1 LGLSQ
6 FQPLL
11 LKSSSAARSQH
22 LRQIWTL
29 DAAPVIPTDR
39 GSLRTVGSGLIEP
52 IDYLCVTAMQF
63 EASRQ
68 ASRAKVA
75 VAEVAKKDELED
87 LLAR

>member
-1 LGLSQ
+1 
-6 FQPLL
+6 
-11 LKSSSAARSQH
+11 
-22 LRQIWTL
+22 
-29 DAAPVIPTDR
+29 
-39 GSLRTVGSGLIEP
+39 
-52 IDYLCVTAMQF
+52 MQF